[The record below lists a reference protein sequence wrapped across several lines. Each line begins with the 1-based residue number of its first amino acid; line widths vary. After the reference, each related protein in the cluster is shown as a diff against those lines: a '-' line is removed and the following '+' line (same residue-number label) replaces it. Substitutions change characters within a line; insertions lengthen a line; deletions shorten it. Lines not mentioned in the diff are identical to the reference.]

1 MRKKTMTRKKKK
13 KEEEIEGKSKIIIQ
27 KTLNEL

>member
-13 KEEEIEGKSKIIIQ
+13 KEEIEGKSKIIIQ